1 MKAVDGTAE
10 GTPIGA
16 AEGAANG
23 SVVVIGVGNP
33 FRRDDGFGLAVLERL
48 WDRQREGDPVLA
60 GIEVAEESGE
70 PVALISRW
78 SGHAAAI
85 LIDAVTSDEQPGHLH
100 RIECA
105 DGNWDVGRASRQ
117 ASTHGLGVSEA
128 VALGRV
134 LGKLPGR
141 LVIIGVETGNVD
153 QGSGLTE
160 AVAKAIAPAEAAVVA
175 ELEKIARRPVPL
187 APMP

>member
-1 MKAVDGTAE
+1 MDGDAR
-10 GTPIGA
+10 GA
-16 AEGAANG
+16 ARGAAGGNT
-23 SVVVIGVGNP
+23 VVIGVGNP
-33 FRRDDGFGLAVLERL
+33 FRRDDGVGLAVLERL
-48 WDRQREGDPVLA
+48 WHRQRHGEPLLA

-78 SGHAAAI
+78 SGHRAAI
-85 LIDAVTSDEQPGHLH
+85 LIDAVTSGEQPGYLH

-105 DGNWDVGRASRQ
+105 GGNWDVGRASRQ

-153 QGSGLTE
+153 QGSGLTG
-160 AVAKAIAPAEAAVVA
+160 AVAEAIAPAEAEVLA
-175 ELEKIARRPVPL
+175 ELEKIARAPVPIAL
-187 APMP
+187 MP